1 MDVVI
6 NELSLSGQ
14 YPNIETFLENLRSI
28 VSVTALFKKN
38 QINLYKNQMFWQ
50 RDITSDKKL
59 LDLISIS
66 HPSITLFK
74 SHLSALSQPPYWE
87 IDQKHNCEESI
98 YTYRGNQICDT
109 GLAESAQRDG
119 IVVSFAH
126 VAFMENKLSIENN
139 AVNYLLDNLTE
150 LKITAKILWT
160 KNCINDIDFC
170 HYFFYD
176 TKLCFSELDS
186 SYGFD
191 TLDSTQKNEF
201 INSFEMFTFM
211 DWDSIISSDG
221 LDYKA
226 YKPSKKENW
235 FTGSLYEQKQIFKF
249 RITQKYRCFG
259 YRNGNNFHVLRFE
272 IDHKISDKG

>member
-6 NELSLSGQ
+6 NELSLFGQ
-14 YPNIETFLENLRSI
+14 YHNIEAFLENLRSI
-28 VSVTALFKKN
+28 VSMTALFKKN

-59 LDLISIS
+59 SDLISIS

-74 SHLSALSQPPYWE
+74 SHLSALAQPPYWE
-87 IDQKHNCEESI
+87 IDQKHNCVESI
-98 YTYRGNQICDT
+98 YTYRGNQICNT
-109 GLAESAQRDG
+109 GLAESSQRDSV
-119 IVVSFAH
+119 VVSFTH
-126 VAFMENKLSIENN
+126 DAFIENKLSIENGS
-139 AVNYLLDNLTE
+139 VNYLLDNLTE
-150 LKITAKILWT
+150 LRTTAKVLWG
-160 KNCINDIDFC
+160 KNCISDIDFC
-170 HYFFYD
+170 HYFFYN
-176 TKLCFSELDS
+176 TNLCFSELAN

-201 INSFEMFTFM
+201 ISSFEMFSSM
-211 DWDSIISSDG
+211 DWCSIISSDG

-235 FTGSLYEQKQIFKF
+235 FTGNIYEQKQIFKF

-259 YRNGNNFHVLRFE
+259 YRNGDIFHVLRFE